1 MSLVGSLEDLGLA
14 DILQIVSL
22 ARKSGRLL
30 LRSEGGEGWIAL
42 QDGLVRG
49 AVVKGERE
57 GLRTLLVGPGHVAA
71 EVFDRAAKSAH
82 GEERVLEDA
91 LLEEGALS
99 AESLQTARRDGVERS
114 VMRMFGWRTG
124 EFRFE
129 VGDVGALSEQIALL
143 EQGIQ
148 PQYLAM
154 EATRLGDE
162 LARSE
167 PESSA
172 RVDSAADALFF
183 SGETESPGQAASDA
197 TAEATHVLAL
207 AGARAA
213 DALEG
218 PSALEPIEVSEQEGP
233 PARIEVRVEAQAKR
247 AKSRG
252 EGVQLVAIDPDL
264 GALEWLKSSL
274 DGLFGRIHIFQRAG
288 IALERIRQYLR
299 RGELPVVLI
308 ASRMVSDPVA
318 GVAGP
323 QALVTR
329 LRALAPRMPLV
340 ALVGPDR
347 EAEAPTGVDAVLAR
361 PLSPGVDAAAWENY
375 RPAAQRVRAALAAFA
390 GPQPAPGRGPSLAS
404 LKAASERLRDPAT
417 QGDILTLVLDFA
429 AQTFSRVAMFM
440 LRDESLEGIA
450 ERGLSQAGG
459 PGSEGLR
466 ALRLEAPER
475 PEILGRVLVERCA
488 LRTTPV
494 SPRDRAFAA
503 RLGSSCPRE
512 VYVAPIESSGCVVA
526 LVYADNLPA
535 DGPLGDTTALE
546 IVLHEAGLALDRA
559 ILERA
564 LSGN

>member
-49 AVVKGERE
+49 ALVKGERE
-57 GLRTLLVGPGHVAA
+57 GLRALLVGPGHVAA
-71 EVFDRAAKSAH
+71 EVFDRAAKSAQ
-82 GEERVLEDA
+82 GEERVLADA

-99 AESLQTARRDGVERS
+99 AESLQSARRDGVERA
-114 VMRMFGWRTG
+114 VMRMFSWRTG

-129 VGDVGALSEQIALL
+129 VGDVGEPSEQIALL

-167 PESSA
+167 SESSGWA
-172 RVDSAADALFF
+172 DSAADTLLF

-213 DALEG
+213 EALED
-218 PSALEPIEVSEQEGP
+218 PPALEPIEVSEQEGP
-233 PARIEVRVEAQAKR
+233 PARIEVRVEAQTQR
-247 AKSRG
+247 ARG

-308 ASRMVSDPVA
+308 ASRMVSDPLA
-318 GVAGP
+318 GVTGP

-329 LRALAPRMPLV
+329 LRSLAPRMPLV

-347 EAEAPTGVDAVLAR
+347 EVEAPTGVDAVLAR

-375 RPAAQRVRAALAAFA
+375 LPAAQRVRAALAAFA

-429 AQTFSRVAMFM
+429 AQSFSRVAMFM

-450 ERGLSQAGG
+450 ERGLSRAGG
-459 PGSEGLR
+459 PASEALR
-466 ALRLEAPER
+466 ALRLDARER
-475 PEILGRVLVERCA
+475 PEILERVLVERRA
-488 LRTTPV
+488 LRATPV